1 MVDIVN
7 KKTSRKS
14 VDKAM
19 KNLEDLV
26 AGLNDIRKN
35 PPEGFQIKLAVN
47 SSTGL
52 LSVSVIKII
61 GEE

>member
-1 MVDIVN
+1 MSDITY
-7 KKTSRKS
+7 KKKVIKS
-14 VDKAM
+14 VDKTM

-26 AGLNDIRKN
+26 AGLNDIRKY

-47 SSTGL
+47 SSIGL

>member
-1 MVDIVN
+1 VSDITY
-7 KKTSRKS
+7 KKKVIKS
-14 VDKAM
+14 VDKTM